1 MPPSI
6 GPSSAGLS
14 HSVREALAGE
24 LLGAPIT
31 VRSAPGLS
39 GEVAGTLVDETLSTF
54 VIRRSGHGR
63 TVRLPKA
70 GLEGTILLPSG
81 ELPLKGDALR
91 VRPEDR
97 TKRLL
102 GAGPKRFR

>member
-1 MPPSI
+1 MPTPT
-6 GPSSAGLS
+6 GPAPLPPDRA
-14 HSVREALAGE
+14 VREALAGE
-24 LLGAPIT
+24 ILGAPIT
-31 VRSAPGLS
+31 VRSAPGIP
-39 GEVAGTLVDETLSTF
+39 GEIVGTLIDETLSTF

>member
-1 MPPSI
+1 MPTPTGAAPLPSDR
-6 GPSSAGLS
+6 A
-14 HSVREALAGE
+14 VREALAGE
-24 LLGAPIT
+24 ILGAPVT
-31 VRSAPGLS
+31 VRRAPGIS
-39 GEVAGTLVDETLSTF
+39 GEVVGTLIDETLSTF
-54 VIRRSGHGR
+54 VIRRPGPGR